1 MLQWVKICGDIGVG
15 WMSFACGMDINGG
28 VRGQTVLGWTV
39 SSWNSC
45 KPNLRKWL
53 YLEIGFCRCNQV
65 MMRSSWIRVGL
76 NPMTVAFIRKGK
88 CHMTQTHRGE
98 LYVKTDRDGKDI
110 KDCQPPPEARRE
122 VWRSLPQ
129 SPLEPIN
136 LDFRLSAFRTV
147 KESISLL
154 SPPVW
159 GTYIQRLQETNAD

>member
-1 MLQWVKICGDIGVG
+1 
-15 WMSFACGMDINGG
+15 
-28 VRGQTVLGWTV
+28 
-39 SSWNSC
+39 
-45 KPNLRKWL
+45 
-53 YLEIGFCRCNQV
+53 

-76 NPMTVAFIRKGK
+76 NLMTVAFIRKGK
-88 CHMTQTHRGE
+88 FKQRGECHMTQTHRGE

-136 LDFRLSAFRTV
+136 LDFRLPSFRTV

-154 SPPVW
+154 SPPV
-159 GTYIQRLQETNAD
+159 